1 MLCLLPI
8 MLFSNS
14 QNILRLIIPNKCSY
28 ILVSMH
34 CPLFSRAWG
43 PKVGI
48 KIYEI
53 NEYSLAIAK
62 SIYDTEVVNCKEYS
76 IQ

>member
-1 MLCLLPI
+1 
-8 MLFSNS
+8 
-14 QNILRLIIPNKCSY
+14 
-28 ILVSMH
+28 MH

-43 PKVGI
+43 PKVDI

-62 SIYDTEVVNCKEYS
+62 NIYDTEVVNCKEYS